1 MFGFGLFVLCVGIFR
16 AGNEQMKKVSPMNH
30 YDVVVIGGGG
40 AGISAASKL
49 QDDLDEPCSIA

>member
-1 MFGFGLFVLCVGIFR
+1 
-16 AGNEQMKKVSPMNH
+16 MKKVSPMNH

-49 QDDLDEPCSIA
+49 QDDLDESCSIA